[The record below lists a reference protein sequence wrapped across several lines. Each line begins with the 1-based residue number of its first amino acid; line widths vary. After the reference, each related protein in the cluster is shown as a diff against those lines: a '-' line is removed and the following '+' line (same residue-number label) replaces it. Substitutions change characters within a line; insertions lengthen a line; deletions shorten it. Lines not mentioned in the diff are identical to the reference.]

1 LLIKK
6 NENVKQSKRNT
17 SAKKN
22 KTKTEKQKDKKIVL
36 LSRHLFIFLYQRK
49 GCFRDKIS
57 HYNIKYNNNT
67 LYKSSL
73 QILKRITNFAKIQ
86 FRIFLVSINIHEKCN
101 YLKKTTACLS

>member
-17 SAKKN
+17 SAKKKKPK
-22 KTKTEKQKDKKIVL
+22 KTKKQNDKKIVL

-67 LYKSSL
+67 L
-73 QILKRITNFAKIQ
+73 
-86 FRIFLVSINIHEKCN
+86 
-101 YLKKTTACLS
+101 